1 MLHDKILDTKN
12 DIKNLILKRRNIQ
25 AAKLDKMRKV
35 SEFHKKELEM
45 KIHDTQLKIDSKLQ
59 NLKKAIEF

>member
-12 DIKNLILKRRNIQ
+12 DIKKLILKRRNIQ

-35 SEFHKKELEM
+35 SEFHKKELEA
-45 KIHDTQLKIDSKLQ
+45 KIHDTELKIDSKLQ
-59 NLKKAIEF
+59 NLKKVI